1 MINSFLVI
9 SSMILFLFGLLVLFT
24 IIKNNGP
31 MTYLKYPPLTE
42 CSDVADLFESIQIF
56 EEHAVEDQD

>member
-1 MINSFLVI
+1 
-9 SSMILFLFGLLVLFT
+9 MILFLFGLLVLFT
-24 IIKNNGP
+24 VIKNNGP

-56 EEHAVEDQD
+56 EEHAVED